1 MSGTTVLSIVQI
13 LTTVGLGFIGYWFTK
28 QQVAIARAK
37 LRLDHFEKRFA
48 VSEAARSYLGKAT
61 TQGAATFADDN
72 EFLLGTKGATFLFK
86 DQNVKIYLD
95 ELRKRMIELSVGQKT
110 VERTEHPL
118 QEQARKKYLAD
129 REWIQ
134 EQYDKIEGVF
144 RPHLQLND

>member
-48 VSEAARSYLGKAT
+48 VFEAARSYLGKAT

-72 EFLLGTKGATFLFK
+72 ESFLEPRGPRFFSRTKT
-86 DQNVKIYLD
+86 
-95 ELRKRMIELSVGQKT
+95 
-110 VERTEHPL
+110 
-118 QEQARKKYLAD
+118 
-129 REWIQ
+129 
-134 EQYDKIEGVF
+134 
-144 RPHLQLND
+144 